1 MEGQLRREIEE
12 KESPPRRQ
20 FSSIR
25 RTITSVTSTI
35 PAGIRDHS
43 CAPRCVGRT
52 TAMTETQAKVFLIVL
67 GLYLALGVLFAIPF
81 LLKGAAAIDED
92 AVEGSWG
99 FKVLVFP
106 GAVALWPLLGKRWL
120 GRASAHEE
128 RSPHRQAAGGAR

>member
-1 MEGQLRREIEE
+1 
-12 KESPPRRQ
+12 
-20 FSSIR
+20 
-25 RTITSVTSTI
+25 
-35 PAGIRDHS
+35 
-43 CAPRCVGRT
+43 
-52 TAMTETQAKVFLIVL
+52 MTETQAKVFLIVL
-67 GLYLALGVLFAIPF
+67 GLYLALGALFAIPF